1 GPAFPPSVPAPQKPA
16 YEAASTSP
24 EPASTARRDRR
35 ASHTTAATWVV
46 ITSTVFA
53 TNIAADHDG
62 EACSRV
68 TTRAGSATSRTAKHR
83 AYGRLA
89 TPRRVSRRVGPA
101 PGRLAGAPESGGSGG
116 ASERGPGSGSG
127 TREAP
132 A

>member
-1 GPAFPPSVPAPQKPA
+1 
-16 YEAASTSP
+16 
-24 EPASTARRDRR
+24 
-35 ASHTTAATWVV
+35 HTTAATWVV

-89 TPRRVSRRVGPA
+89 RPRRVSRGVGPA
-101 PGRLAGAPESGGSGG
+101 PGGSAGGS
-116 ASERGPGSGSG
+116 APGS
-127 TREAP
+127 AP
-132 A
+132 GWRRTPAGCALRRMVSTSTAAARYATAVTAASPRSVPVPPATA